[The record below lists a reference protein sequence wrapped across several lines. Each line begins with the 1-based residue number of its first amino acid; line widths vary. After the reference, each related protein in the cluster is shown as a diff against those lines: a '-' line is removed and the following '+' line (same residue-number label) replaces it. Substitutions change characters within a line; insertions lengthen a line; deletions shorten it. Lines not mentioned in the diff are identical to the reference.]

1 MQSEEQRLIES
12 LFSRLKQAES
22 QSAPRDAAA
31 ERLIEQQLRQQPAAP
46 YYMAQA
52 ILIQEAAMKKLS
64 AQVSE
69 LENQLTQAQQQ
80 LSQAQQQ
87 PARQS
92 SGGFLS
98 NLFGGGQRHSAPQQP
113 VWNNAQQPPYNAPQ
127 QPYAQ
132 QPYTAARSGSGFL
145 GGALQTAV
153 GVAGGVVMADML
165 TSMFHHSQPQEIVNI
180 INEPALPDPQPLDTS
195 LDTFNGGDDRAF
207 LQDASWQQDDN
218 AGAGSDDFGDFGND
232 DFNDDDFV

>member
-64 AQVSE
+64 AQVAE
-69 LENQLTQAQQQ
+69 LEKQLA
-80 LSQAQQQ
+80 QAQQQ

-92 SGGFLS
+92 GGFLS
-98 NLFGGGQRHSAPQQP
+98 SLFGGGQRQAAPQQP
-113 VWNNAQQPPYNAPQ
+113 VWNNAQQQSYSQQPYNAPQ

-132 QPYTAARSGSGFL
+132 QPYAAPTAARGSGFL

-195 LDTFNGGDDRAF
+195 LDTFNNGDDRAF
-207 LQDASWQQDDN
+207 LQDASWQPDEN
-218 AGAGSDDFGDFGND
+218 AGFGGDEFGAD
-232 DFNDDDFV
+232 DFNDDDSFI